1 MWAKRL
7 VGAFFTNNY
16 VCIYVINF
24 SSQLYILT
32 SFCIIVYSDQILVG
46 SLYTV
51 TSYHDIMKHLW
62 FSEQRLGATKL
73 SQENPDLKM
82 KQPLFKSRSL
92 DYFYKMN

>member
-1 MWAKRL
+1 MWGKHL

-16 VCIYVINF
+16 VCIYLINF

-51 TSYHDIMKHLW
+51 TSYHNIMKHLW
-62 FSEQRLGATKL
+62 FSEQWLGATKL

-82 KQPLFKSRSL
+82 KQPRYSNL
-92 DYFYKMN
+92 DL